1 MYVNIKN
8 LNYSYNN
15 KPPHILNNI
24 NLNVGKS
31 ERLILAG
38 PNGAGKSTLLRLLA
52 GKHMVSTAEDY
63 IVLGTRYT
71 QVGFNGLA
79 LCADTWTKT
88 INFVGYT
95 AYVID
100 MAVRDFMKKDQ
111 EENIERRDM
120 LCNILKIDLDWNMM
134 RLSDGQRRRVQIML
148 GLLKPFKLLLLDEIT
163 SELDIIVRTNLL
175 NYLKEESIKN
185 GASIIY
191 ATHILDGLEDWASGV
206 LYLNYKGQM
215 KRIDNSEL
223 SVKNIIVSNMTQDY
237 IDMENENITEV
248 EGRKDHNTDVYGKT
262 QGGFSSGRATNM
274 FVN

>member
-1 MYVNIKN
+1 MYVDIKN
-8 LNYSYNN
+8 LNYSYNSKEPN
-15 KPPHILNNI
+15 ILNNI
-24 NLNVGKS
+24 NLSVGKS

-38 PNGAGKSTLLRLLA
+38 PNGAGKSTLLRILA
-52 GKHMVSTAEDY
+52 GKHMVSTVENFD
-63 IVLGTRYT
+63 VLGTRYT

-100 MAVRDFMKKDQ
+100 MPVKDFMKKDQ
-111 EENIERRDM
+111 EENIERRDT
-120 LCNILKIDLDWNMM
+120 LCNILKINLNWNML

-185 GASIIY
+185 NASIIY
-191 ATHILDGLEDWASGV
+191 ATHILDGLEDWASSV
-206 LYLNYKGQM
+206 LYLNYKGEL
-215 KRIDNSEL
+215 KRIDNNKL
-223 SVKNIIVSNMTQDY
+223 SVKDIIVSNMSQDY
-237 IDMENENITEV
+237 IDMENRNISEV
-248 EGRKDHNTDVYGKT
+248 EGRKEYNNEVYGKT
-262 QGGFSSGRATNM
+262 QGGFSSGRATNL
-274 FVN
+274 FI